1 MVRSEEG
8 DVLKAFEFNWD
19 LGRQEECVIV
29 DEFGGGREVEMAS
42 CWMVDKV
49 EPVDV
54 NPERFEE

>member
-1 MVRSEEG
+1 M
-8 DVLKAFEFNWD
+8 KAFEFNWD